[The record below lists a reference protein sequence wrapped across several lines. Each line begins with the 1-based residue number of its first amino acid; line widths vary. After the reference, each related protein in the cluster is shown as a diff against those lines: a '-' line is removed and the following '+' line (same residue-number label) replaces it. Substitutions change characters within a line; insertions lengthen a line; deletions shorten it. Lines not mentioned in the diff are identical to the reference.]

1 MAVLA
6 PESSRFLDLARDV
19 AADRDESV
27 VHAIDRLP
35 AGEPVVYVDAPDSVD
50 EETLLALQ
58 RRHLSGDATD
68 DAFGIVTG
76 HTEAAA
82 RDLYFADHEYDG
94 GHLVLSKNRD
104 LSFRDADVTVL
115 AGDDLTAHAV
125 SERMGGGSRSLSIL
139 VPGWPIHIYFEDG
152 LLCGFPARCST
163 TEPPSFWFARPATGA
178 ATRGTTRR
186 CARTATFGSC
196 CTRTGRSSRPPSPSN
211 WWTSARL
218 PRTSRCSARASTTA
232 SGWSCSTS

>member
-152 LLCGFPARCST
+152 LLCGFPASRST
-163 TEPPSFWFARPATGA
+163 DGLES
-178 ATRGTTRR
+178 GTQPYCVTDGEMDCPLAGDVVHAERLD
-186 CARTATFGSC
+186 ASHVFVGSC
-196 CTRTGRSSRPPSPSN
+196 ASLVDNNNTG
-211 WWTSARL
+211 L
-218 PRTSRCSARASTTA
+218 PVHV
-232 SGWSCSTS
+232 G